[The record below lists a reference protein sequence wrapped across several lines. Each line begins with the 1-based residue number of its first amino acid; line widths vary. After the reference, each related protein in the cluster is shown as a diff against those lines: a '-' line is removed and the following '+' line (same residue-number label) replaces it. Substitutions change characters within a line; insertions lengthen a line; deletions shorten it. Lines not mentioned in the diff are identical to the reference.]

1 MKKFILIPAMIFILF
16 LFSNFQKKQFNSSDD
31 KLFSDKTIVYI
42 LPLGE
47 VKSDYVNSIK
57 NSIEDFYGVKC
68 VIKNKVPL
76 TDDILTKSKLRY
88 DTEKIL
94 SKFNSNNFTIVIT
107 EKDISCRDG
116 KYPEW
121 GIFGLGLL
129 PGKICVLSSH
139 RLKKNVT
146 HKIVMERLNKVAVH
160 ELGHNFSLGH
170 CSNSKNCF
178 MNDADGTI
186 KQVDREKIWLCD
198 KCRKIIKM
206 VNPHL

>member
-88 DTEKIL
+88 DAEKIL
-94 SKFNSNNFTIVIT
+94 SKFKASANFDKFIKLI
-107 EKDISCRDG
+107 IS
-116 KYPEW
+116 
-121 GIFGLGLL
+121 
-129 PGKICVLSSH
+129 
-139 RLKKNVT
+139 
-146 HKIVMERLNKVAVH
+146 
-160 ELGHNFSLGH
+160 
-170 CSNSKNCF
+170 
-178 MNDADGTI
+178 
-186 KQVDREKIWLCD
+186 
-198 KCRKIIKM
+198 
-206 VNPHL
+206 